1 MPLNPE
7 AANRAAV
14 AVNRVLTLGDSFTAA
29 AKATSTTVA
38 TMKRWLANN
47 SVSISNQ
54 NGRWVINRSPA
65 QKIPEFLE
73 LIWNGDSA
81 TSAARTVNSTVNT
94 MSNQMLPDD
103 SGVQRPIIVK
113 VGNNWTPNFIGVR
126 DYSMTLHGSLIGLND
141 SVQGRGE
148 QAGPDADPDEA
159 DAEYADIW
167 WQIDFNNFES
177 SLPISEVGN
186 FWRLPI
192 VDYLRSYLESPSQVN
207 TSLANRFLG
216 NADVTSAAGVAG
228 RIAADGSMMLTRLE
242 QFLERYDLR
251 MAPDVTIGVEPASGL
266 ISPVRWIW
274 VNDFGTNSTRV
285 ASGLWQVMFL
295 TNSERE
301 EYPITINYEYD
312 LLDEV
317 E

>member
-1 MPLNPE
+1 MNRD
-7 AANRAAV
+7 AANRAAIAV
-14 AVNRVLTLGDSFTAA
+14 ARIINNGESFSAA
-29 AKATSTTVA
+29 SRSVGTTVR
-38 TMKRWLANN
+38 TVKLFLREN
-47 SVSISNQ
+47 SIGMERAS
-54 NGRWVINRSPA
+54 NGRWSIIRSA
-65 QKIPEFLE
+65 RQKVPEFLE
-73 LIWNGDSA
+73 LLWSGESA
-81 TSAARTVNSTVNT
+81 TRAAQSLNTTIRT

-103 SGVQRPIIVK
+103 AGTTRPVIVK
-113 VGNNWTPNFIGVR
+113 VGNTWTPNFLGVR

-148 QAGPDADPDEA
+148 QEGPDADPDAA

-167 WQIDFNNFES
+167 WQVDFNNFES
-177 SLPISEVGN
+177 TLSLSEVGN

-192 VDYLRSYLESPSQVN
+192 VDYLRSYLESPTQIN

-216 NADVTSAAGVAG
+216 NSDVSASASVGG
-228 RIAADGSMMLTRLE
+228 RIAADGSMMLSRLE

-251 MAPDVTIGVEPASGL
+251 MAPDVTVGVEPASGL

-274 VNDFGTNSTRV
+274 VDDFGSNPSRV

-295 TNSERE
+295 TNSERQ